1 MSVIWKNLE
10 IFNVD
15 EIYENENG
23 SISWR
28 RIPQELMQAVE
39 REGARMQAVRCT
51 GVELRFVM
59 KSERVVLRMRV
70 RAGNGVL
77 HVYRGGI
84 QGGWQDHESGKI
96 VSMQETDIVIDRSAN
111 MERLKVVTQK
121 CGLPWDCEV
130 VRVIFDRGEY
140 ELFDVIGEIEP
151 PKKEQCP
158 DRMLMSYGSSITH
171 GSNSYDA
178 SHSWVAMIAHNLGMD
193 AMNKGFAGSCCLEP
207 EMADYLASAGEKGIW
222 DVITLELGINVLDWE
237 EAQILTR
244 TENMIRQ
251 VAGRNP
257 DKPVFVISPFYYY
270 GDDFGEKKSA
280 AKWRRLIEQV
290 VRKLAYENV
299 TYINGLDII
308 GDASTMSAD
317 EVHPNIYGVQQ
328 IAERLTGIIGERI
341 GQKK

>member
-28 RIPQELMQAVE
+28 RIPLQLMQAVE
-39 REGARMQAVRCT
+39 REGARMQAVRST

-59 KSERVVLRMRV
+59 KSEQVKLKMRV
-70 RAGNGVL
+70 RQGNGVL
-77 HVYRGGI
+77 HVYRGSI
-84 QGGWQDHESGKI
+84 QGGWQDHEAGKI
-96 VSMQETDIVIDRSAN
+96 VSTEAMEVVIDRSGN
-111 MERLKVVTQK
+111 MERLKTVTEK
-121 CGLPWDCEV
+121 CGMPWDCEV

-151 PKKEQCP
+151 PRAEQCP
-158 DRMLMSYGSSITH
+158 KKTLMAYGSSITH

-178 SHSWVAMIAHNLGMD
+178 SHSWVAMIAHNLKMD

-207 EMADYLASAGEKGIW
+207 EMAEYLAAAGEKGVW
-222 DVITLELGINVLDWE
+222 DVITLELGINVLDWKPDK
-237 EAQILTR
+237 ILER

-251 VAGRNP
+251 VAGRNQ

-270 GDDFGEKKSA
+270 GDDFDEAQHA

-290 VRKLAYENV
+290 VRKLNYDNV
-299 TYINGLDII
+299 TYVNGMDMI

-317 EVHPNIYGVQQ
+317 EVHPNIYGVAQ
-328 IAERLTGIIGERI
+328 IAERLTAVIAGVVKAEA
-341 GQKK
+341 

>member
-28 RIPQELMQAVE
+28 RIPESLMQAVE
-39 REGARMQAVRCT
+39 RDGARMQAVRCT

-59 KSERVVLRMRV
+59 KSEKVVLKMRV
-70 RAGNGVL
+70 RQGNGVT

-84 QGGWQDHESGKI
+84 QGGWQDHEAGKI
-96 VSMQETDIVIDRSAN
+96 VSTEVKEVEIERSAN
-111 MERLKVVTQK
+111 LEHLRFMTEKS
-121 CGLPWDCEV
+121 GLPWDCEV

-140 ELFDVIGEIEP
+140 ELFDVIGDIEP
-151 PKKEQCP
+151 PQKEQCP
-158 DRMLMSYGSSITH
+158 SRVLMAYGSSITH

-178 SHSWVAMIAHNLGMD
+178 SHSWVAMIAHNLKMD

-207 EMADYLASAGEKGIW
+207 EMADYLAGEGEKGVW
-222 DVITLELGINVLDWE
+222 DLITLELGINVLDWDE
-237 EAQILTR
+237 EKIVTR

-257 DKPVFVISPFYYY
+257 KKQVFVISPFYHT
-270 GDDFGEKKSA
+270 GDDFDENRSA
-280 AKWRRLIEQV
+280 AKWRRLIEQTV
-290 VRKLAYENV
+290 KQLDYPNV
-299 TYINGLDII
+299 TYVNGLEMI

-328 IAERLTGIIGERI
+328 IADRLTAIISSVAM
-341 GQKK
+341 